1 MILFNSFVPL
11 TRDIKQAI
19 LGIIALFWIASVGFP
34 QKLSKTRDYPMSEC
48 EDSA

>member
-19 LGIIALFWIASVGFP
+19 LGIIP